1 MDVAN
6 RNVLTNERFQL
17 IGNAVILRAAV
28 SSDGEW
34 LATLESWSNA
44 EANYRDTRLKFWR
57 FNIIQSNYELNTDV
71 LMPHEGGGVVSLAFQ
86 PGSVGLDWPC
96 LVSLGRTDGKFKL
109 WQLAGEGGDASLKRT
124 FWTCQIAGD
133 FRKMMPTAQSFS
145 EDGSLLAI
153 AFERTVTLWDP
164 HDDIRCFR
172 YLVCVSGRTFFATLD
187 VITQSFRWMV
197 NQLTGPINFL
207 VSDSNSI
214 YMAIVFGRKISRRQL
229 SSLLQVVNAAAFVP
243 RTSPFMKDVGRP
255 K

>member
-17 IGNAVILRAAV
+17 IGNAEILRAAV

-44 EANYRDTRLKFWR
+44 ETNYRDTRLKFWR

-164 HDDIRCFR
+164 MTTSLNSTLAHSLIDSPIEYKYFQFILIEELYLFIYFR
-172 YLVCVSGRTFFATLD
+172 
-187 VITQSFRWMV
+187 QV
-197 NQLTGPINFL
+197 NGVWT
-207 VSDSNSI
+207 
-214 YMAIVFGRKISRRQL
+214 
-229 SSLLQVVNAAAFVP
+229 
-243 RTSPFMKDVGRP
+243 
-255 K
+255 